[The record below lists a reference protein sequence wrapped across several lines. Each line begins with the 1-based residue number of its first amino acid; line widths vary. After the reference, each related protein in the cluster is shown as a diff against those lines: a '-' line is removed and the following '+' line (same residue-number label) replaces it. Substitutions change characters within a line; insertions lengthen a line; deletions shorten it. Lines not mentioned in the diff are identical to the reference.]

1 MVDIGREPGKNR
13 RLQKTITRDRRKDAD
28 ADAEIKRIG
37 HQRRTGEYVIPTKL
51 TVNTAL
57 EQLLPALRWTWS
69 QPRRRTTATPCGR
82 SERSSVS
89 ACGCREPCQAAPAE
103 NPDMAC
109 GLRISR
115 PAERPRSHRHRSR
128 SHALPL

>member
-57 EQLLPALRWTWS
+57 ERGWLHVHLSAGAAAGGSHVQHQGHRPSMCWKSSYNSRNDTRRSWDRNAEQLA
-69 QPRRRTTATPCGR
+69 QPRGP
-82 SERSSVS
+82 
-89 ACGCREPCQAAPAE
+89 
-103 NPDMAC
+103 
-109 GLRISR
+109 
-115 PAERPRSHRHRSR
+115 
-128 SHALPL
+128 

>member
-57 EQLLPALRWTWS
+57 EQLLPR
-69 QPRRRTTATPCGR
+69 
-82 SERSSVS
+82 
-89 ACGCREPCQAAPAE
+89 
-103 NPDMAC
+103 
-109 GLRISR
+109 
-115 PAERPRSHRHRSR
+115 
-128 SHALPL
+128 

>member
-1 MVDIGREPGKNR
+1 MVDIGREPGTNR

-57 EQLLPALRWTWS
+57 EQLLQCRGGRGASHGAEL
-69 QPRRRTTATPCGR
+69 PRRH
-82 SERSSVS
+82 
-89 ACGCREPCQAAPAE
+89 AAGP
-103 NPDMAC
+103 NV
-109 GLRISR
+109 
-115 PAERPRSHRHRSR
+115 PR
-128 SHALPL
+128 